1 MGKDKQ
7 QRDEENRQKGVD
19 MVRIKVRE
27 THIRTKSKV
36 MSDGT
41 KYSSR
46 EVSKQ
51 SVDICIA
58 SPPPEEKLEPCS
70 IGQIS
75 NAAIRILQ
83 LFCRSICHWDWHR
96 ADAVIDLL
104 LMLLGG

>member
-1 MGKDKQ
+1 
-7 QRDEENRQKGVD
+7 

-58 SPPPEEKLEPCS
+58 SPPPEKLEPCS

-83 LFCRSICHWDWHR
+83 LFCRSIRHLWDWRR

-104 LMLLGG
+104 LRLLGG